1 MDQMDENLDFDTI
14 QDMLKTSYIDMENRF
29 YFW

>member
-29 YFW
+29 YF